1 MTEFIILNEA
11 EMLALCNDKPVT
23 AYINKKPYVLCTEEY
38 FEKQRKEPQESEE
51 K

>member
-11 EMLALCNDKPVT
+11 DMLALCNDKSVT